1 MAMLHIWMRSTLR
14 AGRDR
19 SCQHCP
25 GAGKPRLDRLSA
37 AFETRPSG
45 APQAEVFYNAI
56 DDLPHAEERRGAPR
70 LEARTTVMQMESA
83 LAEIGN
89 ALSAAPSL
97 LRHVPHEERGPDI
110 DALEIVVERRMV
122 GVLAGRVIGDRL
134 EGARLDLG
142 REPFLL
148 R

>member
-1 MAMLHIWMRSTLR
+1 MRPSRRALR
-14 AGRDR
+14 ALL
-19 SCQHCP
+19 
-25 GAGKPRLDRLSA
+25 RLR
-37 AFETRPSG
+37 F
-45 APQAEVFYNAI
+45 FYNAI

-70 LEARTTVMQMESA
+70 LEARTTVMQMEFA

-110 DALEIVVERRMV
+110 DALEIVVERSMV
-122 GVLAGRVIGDRL
+122 GVLAGRDVGDRL
-134 EGARLDLG
+134 DSARLDLG

-148 R
+148 RLVGGVEPGVAQLLQRGVG